1 MVAGFSAA
9 SLTKPAV
16 TSILSAALVAPMPSA
31 AKPAVACN
39 AALSARV
46 IVRVVSFVT
55 TAEVI
60 SETVN
65 TTPAVLEPSPSISQA
80 SFVQSI
86 CDLISTPSAPAV
98 PKLVPVNVIVPAL
111 LS

>member
-1 MVAGFSAA
+1 M
-9 SLTKPAV
+9 
-16 TSILSAALVAPMPSA
+16 LSAALVAPMPSA

-39 AALSARV
+39 AALSASV
-46 IVRVVSFVT
+46 IVRVVSLVT
-55 TAEVI
+55 TADVI
-60 SETVN
+60 SATVN
-65 TTPAVLEPSPSISQA
+65 TPAVLEPSPSISQA

-86 CDLISTPSAPAV
+86 CDLISTPFAPAV